1 MRKDAFASAVA
12 ILLILSGGAAAEM
25 RDAGT
30 PDTKTPTIQVIG
42 TGSVHAEPDTA
53 TIRIGVTTEDLS
65 AQAAVSRNT
74 AATAKV
80 IAGLDAASIAK
91 KDIKTSNFSVY
102 PQYRTEND
110 TKRQVL
116 TYRVSNT
123 VIVTIHDIAKVGDIL
138 TEVVAAGSNQINGP
152 TFSVSNPDKF
162 LTEARKKAVEDALA
176 KAGAY
181 ASAAGLKLGRVIEMT
196 EAGGSAPSYA
206 LRAHEFTRSAAAAV
220 PIEAGQESL
229 EAHIVLVIELKQ

>member
-1 MRKDAFASAVA
+1 MIKDTIGSAVA
-12 ILLILSGGAAAEM
+12 ILLILSCGAAVEM
-25 RDAGT
+25 RDSGA

-42 TGSVHAEPDTA
+42 TGTVHAEPDTA
-53 TIRIGVTTEDLS
+53 TIRIGVTTEDSS
-65 AQAAVSRNT
+65 AQSAVSRNT

-80 IAGLDAASIAK
+80 IAGLEAASIAK
-91 KDIKTSNFSVY
+91 KDVKTSNFSVY

-123 VIVTIHDIAKVGDIL
+123 VIVTIRDIAKVGDIL

-152 TFSVSNPDKF
+152 TFSISNPDKF
-162 LTEARKKAVEDALA
+162 LTEARKKAVEDALS
-176 KAGAY
+176 KAGSF

-196 EAGGSAPSYA
+196 EAGASAPSYT
-206 LRAHEFTRSAAAAV
+206 LRAHEFSKSAAVAV

>member
-1 MRKDAFASAVA
+1 MRKDSFASAVA
-12 ILLILSGGAAAEM
+12 ILLILSCGAAAEM
-25 RDAGT
+25 RDTVT
-30 PDTKTPTIQVIG
+30 PDTKTQTIQVTG
-42 TGSVHAEPDTA
+42 TGTVHAEPDTA
-53 TIRIGVTTEDLS
+53 TIRIGVTTEDSS
-65 AQAAVSRNT
+65 AQAAVSRNN

-80 IAGLDAASIAK
+80 VAGLEAASIGK
-91 KDIKTSNFSVY
+91 TDLKTSNFSVY
-102 PQYRTEND
+102 PQYRTEAD

-123 VIVTIHDIAKVGDIL
+123 VIVTIRDIAKVGDIL

-162 LTEARKKAVEDALA
+162 LNEARKKAVENALA

-181 ASAAGLKLGRVIEMT
+181 ASAAGLKLGPVLEMT
-196 EAGGSAPSYA
+196 EAGASVSSFAT
-206 LRAHEFTRSAAAAV
+206 RASGYTRSAAAPV

>member
-196 EAGGSAPSYA
+196 EAGSI
-206 LRAHEFTRSAAAAV
+206 RSLLC
-220 PIEAGQESL
+220 ITST
-229 EAHIVLVIELKQ
+229 